1 MTMATVGKK
10 RSRLYDL
17 LSAAPLSGLCGSS
30 DTDQGGPLIPSFLLT
45 EPGRP
50 RKRPGKSHS
59 VLFLVK
65 MSHETYFKMKS
76 TLNEI

>member
-1 MTMATVGKK
+1 MTRATVRKK
-10 RSRLYDL
+10 KKECSRLYDL

-50 RKRPGKSHS
+50 RKRPEKRHSGIFSAKMSPQPNFKGKS
-59 VLFLVK
+59 
-65 MSHETYFKMKS
+65 
-76 TLNEI
+76 I